1 MSNIFI
7 IGANG
12 KVGKNLIDVLNEKNE
27 HEVTVGLRKEEQF
40 SYFEEQG
47 AKAVYLNLEDNV
59 EAIAQAI
66 SDADV
71 VVFSAGSGGSTGAD
85 KTLAIDLDGAV
96 KAAQAAEEKSVK
108 QFIMVSTVQAD
119 MPESW
124 SEDMKP
130 YFIAKHYADRLIIES
145 GLNFTIL
152 RPGNLSDE
160 KGTGKVTTDE
170 ETYKTATISREDVA
184 RVIYKAIGN
193 EGAYNK
199 VIPLLEGNDSIDS
212 IFG

>member
-12 KVGKNLIDVLNEKNE
+12 KVGKNLINVLNEKNE

-40 SYFEEQG
+40 SYFEKQG

-59 EAIAQAI
+59 EAIALAI

-71 VVFSAGSGGSTGAD
+71 VIFSAGSGGSTGAD

-108 QFIMVSTVQAD
+108 QFILVSTVQAD

-193 EGAYNK
+193 EGAYKK